1 MDIGDLGEG
10 LTQLEEVIQVL
21 KIHLCTEFV
30 KIILQYLEK
39 QGIRDDEL
47 LDGIGGHFIECELDE
62 IADYCAS
69 AAKSLR
75 KLREKDEGTDSAQ

>member
-1 MDIGDLGEG
+1 MDIGDLGQG

-47 LDGIGGHFIECELDE
+47 LDGIGGYFIQHELDE
-62 IADYCAS
+62 IANHCAN
-69 AAKSLR
+69 AARSVRSLR
-75 KLREKDEGTDSAQ
+75 QKDEGTQE